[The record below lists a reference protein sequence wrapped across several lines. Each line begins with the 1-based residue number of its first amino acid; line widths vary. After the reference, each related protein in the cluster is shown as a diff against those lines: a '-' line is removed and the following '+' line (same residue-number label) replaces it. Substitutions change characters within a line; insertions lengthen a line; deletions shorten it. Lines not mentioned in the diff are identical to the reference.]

1 METNLPNPTE
11 TIHAIYD
18 AFGRG
23 DIPFI
28 LGQLDANV
36 VWEFEAAAV
45 ISFGGIR
52 RGPAEVAGFFEGIAK
67 DHVDPK
73 LAISDVFA
81 DGDKV
86 AALAQIKDVDRS
98 SKKTAA
104 VLLDSAVVHELCGER
119 DIALSMLSA
128 ALKAGT
134 TLKEIENERELIAL
148 RADARYQFLLAGRPA
163 K

>member
-86 AALAQIKDVDRS
+86 AAFGRYDATIKATGKRVSTPLAHCW
-98 SKKTAA
+98 TF
-104 VLLDSAVVHELCGER
+104 H
-119 DIALSMLSA
+119 
-128 ALKAGT
+128 
-134 TLKEIENERELIAL
+134 N
-148 RADARYQFLLAGRPA
+148 GRI
-163 K
+163 